1 MKKLSLP
8 IRFGL
13 VTSAVLIAYFLI
25 LRAFSLHENPWLRL
39 ANGVFMCLGIYFA
52 IKTYKSISGDEFSY
66 INGTKTALITGFI
79 ATVIF
84 TVFMAIYMYQID
96 SEFAAGILKTWG
108 LEYELG
114 TFMLLLTILIMGF
127 ATTLVLT
134 LAFMQ
139 LLKKSWNTK
148 DGNRN
153 TL

>member
-1 MKKLSLP
+1 MFKVYSRYG
-8 IRFGL
+8 IWI
-13 VTSAVLIAYFLI
+13 AAILIVYFLI
-25 LRAFSLHENPWLRL
+25 LKLAGLHQYPILSAL
-39 ANGVFMCLGIYFA
+39 NGLIFGLGIYLA
-52 IKTYKSISGDEFSY
+52 LKKYKSQKNNFKFEKGFEVGLFSG
-66 INGTKTALITGFI
+66 GI
-79 ATVIF
+79 ASLLF

-96 SEFAAGILKTWG
+96 SEFAVGILKTWG

-127 ATTLVLT
+127 VTTLIWT
-134 LAFMQ
+134 FAFMQ